1 MAENKHQFESQ
12 HERWLKY
19 GANVV
24 VASIVVILLAG
35 LIVYF
40 AQRTGRR
47 IDTTENRAYS
57 LKPQTLNILKDVK
70 SKTKI
75 VSLYRDEIRNDKGGM
90 KKSPYVEPV
99 ADLLEE
105 YQRHSNNIETDVI
118 DPVQN
123 NAKVE
128 ALISEVAGK
137 YGGEV
142 KKYQKVIDDYPARL
156 RAAQGTLHGRGREG
170 RQAADGGLPA
180 G

>member
-12 HERWLKY
+12 HQRWVKY

-40 AQRTGRR
+40 AQRTGLRK
-47 IDTTENRAYS
+47 DTTATGAYS

-70 SKTKI
+70 NKTKI
-75 VSLYRDEIRNDKGGM
+75 VSLYRDEIRSDKGGM

-105 YQRHSNNIETDVI
+105 YQRHSN
-118 DPVQN
+118 
-123 NAKVE
+123 
-128 ALISEVAGK
+128 
-137 YGGEV
+137 
-142 KKYQKVIDDYPARL
+142 
-156 RAAQGTLHGRGREG
+156 
-170 RQAADGGLPA
+170 
-180 G
+180 